1 MQNIIETKSD
11 YFRTKRSRIFW
22 ITLLLTLLTLTVIG
36 FTFINNNMV
45 PDAQLTVSVAE
56 QPAQARG
63 NGKVFAPERYVLS
76 STESGFIEQVFV
88 SQGYRVQVGEPLIKI
103 ANPELFREFKE
114 VQFEADDIFASVAY
128 EQSQLALQLDAIAS
142 DLAKARSELKGQRLE
157 VDANQKLREYGIISA
172 VKFEQ
177 LKLKVERAE
186 MDVSNLLQRY
196 NAYKKGYASQNAA
209 LQAKRKAA
217 EEKVAYFKSRIDALT
232 ITSPIDGVVKELELA
247 QGEAISV
254 GNRVLEI
261 VNDKA
266 LAADIAIPQYLGFKI
281 DLNAVAT
288 IKSPNGEV
296 EGTVDFVDPIV
307 RDGAVMVRIKLPQD
321 LPSWMSMGQSIEA
334 AITTSSITHIA
345 FVNKPKEY
353 SHSEQWRVYRL
364 VNGERVST
372 DITIISAD
380 QDNLF
385 LTPGLNHGEQIVLVP
400 NTTSST
406 FFD

>member
-1 MQNIIETKSD
+1 M
-11 YFRTKRSRIFW
+11 
-22 ITLLLTLLTLTVIG
+22 
-36 FTFINNNMV
+36 
-45 PDAQLTVSVAE
+45 
-56 QPAQARG
+56 
-63 NGKVFAPERYVLS
+63 
-76 STESGFIEQVFV
+76 
-88 SQGYRVQVGEPLIKI
+88 
-103 ANPELFREFKE
+103 
-114 VQFEADDIFASVAY
+114 
-128 EQSQLALQLDAIAS
+128 
-142 DLAKARSELKGQRLE
+142 AKARSELKGQRLE

-296 EGTVDFVDPIV
+296 EGTVDFIDPIV
-307 RDGAVMVRIKLPQD
+307 RDGAVMVRVKLPQN

-334 AITTSSITHIA
+334 AITSSSITHIA
-345 FVNKPKEY
+345 FVNKPKRILPFGTME
-353 SHSEQWRVYRL
+353 S
-364 VNGERVST
+364 VST
-372 DITIISAD
+372 
-380 QDNLF
+380 
-385 LTPGLNHGEQIVLVP
+385 G
-400 NTTSST
+400 
-406 FFD
+406 